1 MIRIRAIIFDL
12 DGTLVDSLEDLADAV
27 NAALEASGLP
37 THPIE
42 AYKTFVGE
50 GQVRLIEKVL
60 PPDRHGLRDAV
71 LAEFRRLYLG
81 DPTRKT
87 RPFAGIE
94 EALGDAHRR
103 GLKLAVLS
111 NKPDE
116 PTRKIV
122 DRLFAPGTFEV
133 CFGER
138 AGVPRKPDPTSAHEV
153 ARLLGVA
160 PGECLFV
167 GDTAID
173 MNTAKTAGMK
183 ALGVL
188 WGFRGRDEIAAAGAD
203 WIVAHPSEI
212 AQVLDG
218 G

>member
-1 MIRIRAIIFDL
+1 MIRAVIFDL

-27 NAALEASGLP
+27 NAALESRGLP
-37 THPIE
+37 THPVH

-50 GQVRLIEKVL
+50 GQMRLIEKVL
-60 PPDRHGLRDAV
+60 PPGYEGLRDAV
-71 LAEFRRLYLG
+71 LAEFRRIYLG

-87 RPFAGIE
+87 RPYSGIP
-94 EALGDAHRR
+94 DAIADAQRR

-122 DRLFAPGTFEV
+122 ERLFAPGTFQV

-138 AGVPRKPDPTSAHEV
+138 AGIPRKPDPTSAREV
-153 ARLLGVA
+153 AGRLGVA
-160 PGECLFV
+160 EAECVFV

-173 MNTAKTAGMK
+173 MKTAKAAGMK

-188 WGFRGRDEIAAAGAD
+188 WGFRGREEIAGAGAD
-203 WIVAHPSEI
+203 WIVSHPSEI
-212 AQVLDG
+212 SALLDRG
-218 G
+218 